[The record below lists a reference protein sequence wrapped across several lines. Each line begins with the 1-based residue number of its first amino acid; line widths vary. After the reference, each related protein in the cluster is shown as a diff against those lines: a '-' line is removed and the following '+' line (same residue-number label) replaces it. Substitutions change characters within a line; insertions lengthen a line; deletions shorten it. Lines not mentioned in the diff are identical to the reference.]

1 MNPRALADIPTELP
15 IAAPQGPWPTE
26 VLFFTQ
32 RPLAEAHEMQREA
45 FEKISRG
52 EAPGH
57 QLLIME
63 HPPTCV
69 VGDGGGP
76 GDIER
81 APERWREQGFE
92 VTHAPE
98 LQGVDFRG
106 PGQTAAYLTLG
117 LEHWGQ
123 DRRAFE
129 QAVARLLL
137 RVLADFKVE
146 AQAGCEGSIR
156 VSGREVAQYQT
167 HMRDDVAMASLVIH
181 TNPDPAAY
189 DAIRDGGG
197 GRAEITTL
205 TELGMPIERQD
216 AVRESLVGHYE
227 EVFDSRVVIPQR
239 SELKTAKPPWLRAKM
254 PSASGTRRVREIIGD
269 QRLHTVCESARCPN
283 LGECWA
289 HGTATFMI
297 NGNVCT
303 RSCSFCAVFTGRPL
317 PIDPDEPRRVAE
329 AARTM
334 GLRYVVVTA
343 VNRDEHQ
350 DGGAPQF
357 AATIRELRRA
367 IPGVR
372 VEVLIPDFKGD
383 AEALGAVFAERPDVL
398 NHNIET
404 VPRLYRRVRPQARY
418 RQSLDVIRRA
428 KAAGL
433 VAKSGIM
440 LGLGE
445 QSDEIEQVLRDLR
458 ANGCDILTIGQYLR
472 PSEKH
477 HPIIR
482 YVTPAEF
489 AHWKEAGE
497 SLGFTTVE
505 SGPLVRSSYHAH
517 DSFDQHATK
526 QAD

>member
-1 MNPRALADIPTELP
+1 MNPRALADIPAELP
-15 IAAPQGPWPTE
+15 IAPAQGPWLTE
-26 VLFFTQ
+26 ALFFTQ
-32 RPLAEAHEMQREA
+32 RPLAEARAMQREA

-52 EAPGH
+52 KAPGH

-69 VGDGGGP
+69 VGDGGDSGE
-76 GDIER
+76 IER
-81 APERWREQGFE
+81 ARERWLEQGLD
-92 VTHAPE
+92 VYHDPE

-106 PGQTAAYLTLG
+106 PGQTAAYLTMG
-117 LEHWGQ
+117 LERWGQ

-129 QAVARLLL
+129 RGVVGLLL
-137 RVLADFKVE
+137 RVLADFE
-146 AQAGCEGSIR
+146 AEADTAGSIR
-156 VSGREVAQYQT
+156 VSGGEVAAYQT
-167 HMRDDVAMASLVIH
+167 HVRDDVAFGHVVIH
-181 TNPDPAAY
+181 TNPDSAAY
-189 DAIRDGGG
+189 DAIRDRDG
-197 GRAEITTL
+197 GRAEIATL

-216 AVRESLVGHYE
+216 AVREALVRHYE
-227 EVFDSRVVIPQR
+227 EVFGSRVVIPQR
-239 SELKTAKPPWLRAKM
+239 SGLKTAKPPWLRAKM
-254 PSASGTRRVREIIGD
+254 PTAPGTRRVREIIGD

-303 RSCSFCAVFTGRPL
+303 RSCSFCAVFTGRP
-317 PIDPDEPRRVAE
+317 PAIDPDEPRRVAE

-343 VNRDEHQ
+343 VNRDERQ

-383 AEALGAVFAERPDVL
+383 AEALEVVFAERPDVL

-418 RQSLDVIRRA
+418 PQSLDVIRRA

-445 QSDEIEQVLRDLR
+445 QADEIEQVLRDLR
-458 ANGCDILTIGQYLR
+458 ASGCDILTIGQYLR

-489 AHWKEAGE
+489 AHWKQTGEA
-497 SLGFTTVE
+497 LGFTTVE

-526 QAD
+526 RAD